1 MPTLQDNK
9 NVDEKNRVWAEMAE
23 IIERTGGAP
32 TGEDGEKYDRLEAR
46 YDELDKALDRA
57 ARHEKAEAARNAIE
71 RPAGLVP
78 GQRDG
83 AKDEADDR
91 YAKAFAAYITSP
103 GGTAD
108 MDPEDREVLRAGFV
122 AGDQFK
128 NAAGVATGA
137 AGGFTVPPAFRE
149 KIVQTMLAWGPM
161 LSLAEP
167 LETDTGV
174 NIPWATN
181 DDTANEGAILAENTQ
196 ISEQDV
202 TLGQSSLDAFVYTS
216 KLVRVSWQLMQ
227 DNPNFDSWLAGRLGE
242 RLARIYNRH
251 ATVGTGTAQPDGLF
265 NPAATITGTGSFATT
280 GGISYANLVD
290 LVESVDEAYLSSL
303 SDARFM
309 MHQTMRKAIRKLLD
323 TQNRPIWEPSVQA
336 GTPDSLLGY
345 GVSINNHC
353 ATLATSSKSLG
364 FGSVREAY
372 VWRTVRSNELVTL
385 KERYADFLQ
394 TGFFLFGRADGTLQN
409 SAAFKIFA
417 TTATA

>member
-1 MPTLQDNK
+1 MPTPQDNK

-46 YDELDKALDRA
+46 YDELDKALDRS
-57 ARHEKAEAARNAIE
+57 ARHEKAEAARNAVD
-71 RPAGLVP
+71 RPAGIVP

-83 AKDEADDR
+83 QAVDEA
-91 YAKAFAAYITSP
+91 YSKAFAAYIASP
-103 GGTAD
+103 SSAD
-108 MDPEDREVLRAGFV
+108 MDPADREVLRAGFV

-149 KIVQTMLAWGPM
+149 KLVQTMLAWGPM
-161 LSLAEP
+161 LRMAEP
-167 LETDTGV
+167 LETESGV

-196 ISEQDV
+196 ITEQDV
-202 TLGQSSLDAFVYTS
+202 TLGQNSLDAFMYTS

-251 ATVGTGTAQPDGLF
+251 ATVGTGTSQPDGLF
-265 NPAATITGTGSFATT
+265 NPAATITGSGSFATT
-280 GGISYANLVD
+280 GGIAYANLIDLMEAVD
-290 LVESVDEAYLSSL
+290 DAYLQSL
-303 SDARFM
+303 GDAGWM
-309 MHQTMRKAIRKLLD
+309 MHQTARKAIRKLVDL
-323 TQNRPIWEPSVQA
+323 QNRPLWEPSVQA
-336 GTPDSLLGY
+336 GTPDQLLGY
-345 GVSINNHC
+345 SVAINNHC
-353 ATLATSSKSLG
+353 ATLAQNSKSLG

-372 VWRTVRSNELVTL
+372 VWRQVRSNELVAL

-409 SAAFKIFA
+409 SAAFKTFQ
-417 TTATA
+417 TTPTA